1 MSDREEIETA
11 VAQFRAAYEA
21 GDLRALSD
29 CYSASLL
36 KLRQGGEPETKDE
49 AIRRIG
55 QVLAEST
62 GALEVWNDELEV
74 SGALAFIRGR
84 FVVTLTPREGGTA
97 LVVQRRFLEIW
108 KKEDGTWR
116 VYRTMDNTD

>member
-1 MSDREEIETA
+1 MGDREEIEAA
-11 VAQFRAAYEA
+11 VARFRAAYEA
-21 GDLRALSD
+21 GDARALSD

-36 KLRQGGEPETKDE
+36 KLRQGAAPETKDE
-49 AIRRIG
+49 TIRRIE

-62 GALEVWNDELEV
+62 GSLEVWNDELEV
-74 SGALAFIRGR
+74 SGDLGFIRGR
-84 FVVTLTPREGGTA
+84 FVVTLTPRKGGTA

-108 KKEDGTWR
+108 KREDGTWR